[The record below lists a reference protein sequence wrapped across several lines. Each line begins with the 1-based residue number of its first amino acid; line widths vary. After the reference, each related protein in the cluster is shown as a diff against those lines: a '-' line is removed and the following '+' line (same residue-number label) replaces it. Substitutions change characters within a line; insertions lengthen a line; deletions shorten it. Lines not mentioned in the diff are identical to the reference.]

1 MDQSYFKEKF
11 SETFGRPAADFVSA
25 PGRVELLG
33 NHTDHQNGKVLAAS
47 VSLHI
52 GAAIAPRED
61 KKIVLFSEG
70 VGKIAIQADDLS
82 PVFTE
87 QNTSSALLRGIAKG
101 FLDKTGAKELPFGF
115 DAYIRTE
122 VLMGSGLSSSAAF
135 EVLLGRIFNRLYV
148 PAVAAQPL
156 TAVEIAMIG
165 QFAENRYF
173 GKPCGL
179 MDQMA
184 CSVGKIVAIDFQDP
198 AAPEVEQI
206 AFDFEK
212 AGYAV
217 CAIDSGASHDNLT
230 EEYAAIPADMKKI
243 ANYFGKNTLREVNRG
258 LLTPDQALV
267 VGNLPYQRAK
277 HFYAEMSRVEEAV
290 KALKNDD
297 IRTFLQMVNASGIS
311 SRDVLRNVVPAS
323 NPSNTRYYDALE
335 LARSLLKD
343 DGAVRINGGGFA
355 GTILAFVPLKDLSS
369 FREKTEAV
377 LGEGSCHILQ
387 IES

>member
-1 MDQSYFKEKF
+1 MDHSYYTQKF
-11 SETFGRPAADFVSA
+11 QEIFGRPATDFASA

-47 VSLHI
+47 VNLKI
-52 GAAIAPRED
+52 YAAFAPRKD
-61 KKIVLFSEG
+61 KKIELFSEG
-70 VGKIAIQADDLS
+70 VGKISIQADELIPDIA
-82 PVFTE
+82 E
-87 QNTSSALLRGIAKG
+87 QNSSQALLRGIAKG
-101 FLDKTGAKELPFGF
+101 FLNASGAKEFPHGF
-115 DAYIRTE
+115 EAYIKTE

-135 EVLLGRIFNRLYV
+135 EVLIGRILNQLYV
-148 PAVAAQPL
+148 PEITKEPL
-156 TAVEIAMIG
+156 SAIDIARIG
-165 QFAENRYF
+165 QFAENQYF

-184 CSVGKIVAIDFQDP
+184 CSVGKIVYIDFQDP

-217 CAIDSGASHDNLT
+217 CAIDSGASHDDLT
-230 EEYAAIPADMKKI
+230 EEYAAIPSDMKKI

-267 VGNLPYQRAK
+267 VGALPLQRAK
-277 HFYAEMSRVEEAV
+277 HFYSEMTRVEEAV
-290 KALKNDD
+290 KALKENN
-297 IRTFLQMVNASGIS
+297 IQAFLKNVNASGIS
-311 SRDVLRNVVPAS
+311 SRDVLQNVVPVS
-323 NPSNTRYYDALE
+323 DPSNTKYLDALE
-335 LARSLLKD
+335 LVRSLLGE

-355 GTILAFVPLKDLSS
+355 GTILAFVPLSALDL
-369 FREKTEAV
+369 FKQKTEDV
-377 LGEGSCHILQ
+377 LGKDSCHILQ

>member
-1 MDQSYFKEKF
+1 MDRSYLTLKF
-11 SETFGRPAADFVSA
+11 QEVFGRPAADFAAA

-47 VSLHI
+47 VNLKI
-52 GAAIAPRED
+52 YAAFAPRED
-61 KKIVLFSEG
+61 KKIELFSEG
-70 VGKIAIQADDLS
+70 VGMISIQTNELDPNHS
-82 PVFTE
+82 E
-87 QNTSSALLRGIAKG
+87 QNTSQALLRGIAKG
-101 FLDKTGAKELPFGF
+101 FLNTSGAKEFPYGF
-115 DAYIRTE
+115 DAYVKTE

-135 EVLLGRIFNRLYV
+135 EVLIGRILNQLYV
-148 PAVAAQPL
+148 PAVAKEPL
-156 TAVEIAMIG
+156 SAIDIAIIG
-165 QFAENRYF
+165 QYAENQYF

-184 CSVGKIVAIDFQDP
+184 CSVGKIVYIDFQDP

-217 CAIDSGASHDNLT
+217 CAIDSGASHDDLT

-267 VGNLPYQRAK
+267 VGARPLQRAK
-277 HFYAEMSRVEEAV
+277 HFYAEMARVEEAV
-290 KALKNDD
+290 KALKENN
-297 IRTFLQMVNASGIS
+297 IPAFLQNVNASGIS
-311 SRDVLRNVVPAS
+311 SRDVLQNVVPVS
-323 NPSNTRYYDALE
+323 DPSNTKYLDAME
-335 LARSLLKD
+335 LVRSLLGGE
-343 DGAVRINGGGFA
+343 GAVRINGGGFA
-355 GTILAFVPLKDLSS
+355 GTILAFVPLSLLDS
-369 FREKTEAV
+369 FKEKTEAV
-377 LGEGSCHILQ
+377 LGKDSCHILQ